1 MISGTAR
8 DFIGRTKAV
17 QDCPLPLNEMK
28 DAFSVRRASLL
39 WLNNLRDGQ
48 AIYARILH
56 DISIPLWELAFAKK
70 GDFVAV
76 QSSTARSLDCAE
88 GRTNG

>member
-17 QDCPLPLNEMK
+17 QDCPLPFNEMK

-48 AIYARILH
+48 AIYARI
-56 DISIPLWELAFAKK
+56 IASIPLWELAFAKK